1 MSYKVGL
8 ILSMVFVSLCFLF
21 GADLLSIQSVYST
34 LDAKANNISY
44 LISKNGII
52 DKKFV
57 KVIQTTYDVKFTAP
71 NNPSPYF
78 GEEITFTISTTYK
91 PLIISKKEMKISISR
106 IAVVG
111 FYG

>member
-34 LDAKANNISY
+34 LDAKANNICY
-44 LISKNGII
+44 LISKNGVV
-52 DKKFV
+52 DRSFAKFV
-57 KVIQTTYDVKFTAP
+57 QATYKVKFSAP

-91 PLIISKKEMKISISR
+91 PLVISKNEMTISISR

>member
-34 LDAKANNISY
+34 LDAKANNICY

>member
-21 GADLLSIQSVYST
+21 GADLLSIQSVYSA
-34 LDAKANNISY
+34 LDAKANNIGY
-44 LISKNGII
+44 LISKNGVV

-57 KVIQTTYDVKFTAP
+57 KLVQLTYNVKFTVP
-71 NNPSPYF
+71 INPSPYF
-78 GEEITFTISTTYK
+78 GEEITLTISTTYQ
-91 PLIISKKEMKISISR
+91 PLIISKNEMQISISR
-106 IAVVG
+106 LAVVG

>member
-21 GADLLSIQSVYST
+21 GADLISLQSVYAT
-34 LDAKANNISY
+34 LDAKATNIAY
-44 LISKNGII
+44 VISNTGKI
-52 DKKFV
+52 DINFRRY
-57 KVIQTTYDVKFTAP
+57 ISQTYNVVLSCPYVSST
-71 NNPSPYF
+71 YF
-78 GEEITFTISTTYK
+78 GQEITFKITTTYK
-91 PLIISKKEMKISISR
+91 PLVMSKKQMVISITR

>member
-34 LDAKANNISY
+34 LDAKANNICY
-44 LISKNGII
+44 LISKNGVVN
-52 DKKFV
+52 KQFV
-57 KVIQTTYDVKFTAP
+57 RYVQRTYDVEFIVPT
-71 NNPSPYF
+71 NLSPHF

-91 PLIISKKEMKISISR
+91 PLIISKKEMQISITR
-106 IAVVG
+106 MAVVG

>member
-21 GADLLSIQSVYST
+21 GVDLISIKSVYSS
-34 LDAKANNISY
+34 LDAKATNISY
-44 LISKNGII
+44 LISQSGIVNQGL
-52 DKKFV
+52 KK
-57 KVIQTTYDVKFTAP
+57 KIQRAYSVTFDCPIVTSSYLGK
-71 NNPSPYF
+71 
-78 GEEITFTISTTYK
+78 EITFTISTKYK
-91 PLIISKKEMKISISR
+91 PLVISKKEMEISITR